1 MLRSVEKVEQSGRF
15 YSLSVFKGFIELNEG
30 LGTTTNELM
39 LQKKNMQFE
48 KSQVEL
54 QNIKNSY

>member
-1 MLRSVEKVEQSGRF
+1 MEKVEQSGRF